1 MKPNLQDP
9 YCQFKS
15 DWLRLLALCYRET
28 LRKAS
33 RGAWGA
39 LIAASF
45 IAGLDLPRPVWPQLV
60 AHTPPPTPHKET
72 AKALRGDS
80 VAIGHL
86 DDLRH
91 EGVGMRRD
99 CQEQHK
105 PDYPS
110 GVGTHWSHPTSRG
123 DRLRPEK
130 FMDELIN
137 RPNTPQNETKRNN
150 HVFGEAGAS
159 SFAAEITLSRKKDSH
174 AYST

>member
-80 VAIGHL
+80 VATATLMTCAMRVLACAGIARSSTSLTIPLGWVPIGVTL
-86 DDLRH
+86 LR
-91 EGVGMRRD
+91 G
-99 CQEQHK
+99 
-105 PDYPS
+105 
-110 GVGTHWSHPTSRG
+110 GTDFVRKSSWTS
-123 DRLRPEK
+123 
-130 FMDELIN
+130 
-137 RPNTPQNETKRNN
+137 
-150 HVFGEAGAS
+150 
-159 SFAAEITLSRKKDSH
+159 
-174 AYST
+174 